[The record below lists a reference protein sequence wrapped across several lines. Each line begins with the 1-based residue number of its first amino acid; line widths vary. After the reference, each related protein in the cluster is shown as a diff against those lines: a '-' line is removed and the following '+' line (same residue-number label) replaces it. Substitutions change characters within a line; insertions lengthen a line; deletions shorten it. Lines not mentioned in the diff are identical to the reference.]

1 MIDVCPDID
10 NSKATRNLLQ
20 RRGTIHNL
28 KMKQDSL
35 KNKGSVSFAPQ
46 KKASSISIPSR
57 YIEAYSNDGYVD
69 SDLGEDMSDFS
80 SHRGSMIH
88 ERGSVQFEIVEEAQS
103 SF

>member
-1 MIDVCPDID
+1 MISSDID

-57 YIEAYSNDGYVD
+57 YIEAYGNDGYVD

-88 ERGSVQFEIVEEAQS
+88 ERSSVQFEIVEEAQS
-103 SF
+103 NV

>member
-1 MIDVCPDID
+1 
-10 NSKATRNLLQ
+10 
-20 RRGTIHNL
+20 
-28 KMKQDSL
+28 MKQDSL

-57 YIEAYSNDGYVD
+57 YIEAYGNDGYVD

-80 SHRGSMIH
+80 SQRGSMIH

>member
-1 MIDVCPDID
+1 M
-10 NSKATRNLLQ
+10 
-20 RRGTIHNL
+20 

-57 YIEAYSNDGYVD
+57 YIEAYGNDGYVD